1 MGASESLLK
10 EILVKISSLPRF
22 AFGSPVG
29 PSGLGRELCFC
40 LSQSKRQT
48 FIGLPNS
55 NIMTYKELLKKWG
68 DCPDRQKMSVEQERE
83 YVTDW
88 YKVGKHLPKKPFSPL
103 CADDEAYRG
112 QDFTIIGCLQEEEAD
127 LECLPIWR
135 ICMNDD
141 RELEVL
147 CDEIFQI

>member
-1 MGASESLLK
+1 MGTSEGFLK
-10 EILVKISSLPRF
+10 EILVKTSSLPRF

-29 PSGLGRELCFC
+29 PMVLEGSFAFVCLNQNGRPLSAC
-40 LSQSKRQT
+40 LISKT
-48 FIGLPNS
+48 
-55 NIMTYKELLKKWG
+55 MTYKELLKKWG

-83 YVTDW
+83 YVSDW
-88 YKVGKHLPKKPFSPL
+88 YKVGKNLPKKPFSPL
-103 CADDEAYRG
+103 CADDETYRG

-135 ICMNDD
+135 ICMNDG
-141 RELEVL
+141 RELEVV